1 MGSKEVFQEIV
12 QSILS
17 IYGNQEAEAI
27 AYRILDMEFSIGKL
41 DYLMNKS
48 IDLPTNW
55 ADKKVELESGK
66 PFQYVFGKEFF
77 RDLLIGL
84 NDDTLIPRPET
95 EELVQLVLKDLKQAS
110 KPVRV
115 LDIGTG
121 SGCIPLAIKNEF
133 PLAEV
138 TGWDLS
144 TKALEQAEINAKNVQ
159 LSVNFQLQNVFEWK
173 STTEKWDIIVSNPPY
188 VLEAEKEEMMPH
200 VLDFEPELALFV
212 PNEDPLKYYHAI
224 SEMAFERLNPSGKLF
239 FEINQAFGK
248 EIQDMLMSKGFKEV
262 EVIKDF
268 RGKDRFVRSKK

>member
-1 MGSKEVFQEIV
+1 MGIKEVFQEIV

-27 AYRILDMEFSIGKL
+27 AYRILDIEFSIGKL

-48 IDLPTNW
+48 IELPANW
-55 ADKKVELESGK
+55 DDKKAELESGK
-66 PFQYVFGKEFF
+66 PFQYVFRKEYF

-95 EELVQLVLKDLKQAS
+95 EELVQLVLNDLKQES

-121 SGCIPLAIKNEF
+121 SGCIPLALKNEF

-144 TKALEQAEINAKNVQ
+144 VKALEQAEINAKNLQ
-159 LSVNFQLQNVFEWK
+159 LSVNFQLQNVFDWE

-200 VLDFEPELALFV
+200 VLDYEPELALFV
-212 PNEDPLKYYHAI
+212 SNEDPLKYYHAI
-224 SEMAFERLNPSGKLF
+224 SEMAFERLNLGGKLF